1 MKLAL
6 LIRKLKHIFPFVNND
21 FFSYL
26 KNKFVQTL
34 IMYSLDET
42 ITKILVFFS
51 NRNYPHL
58 LSFSLLEEI
67 LSLLS
72 LYLLTKDG
80 VNFLTLGKNFTRI
93 SKLFRRYSFRVDNKN
108 VIEKYNR
115 TVNNNIKYTELTL
128 QFICLFSKGINVYR
142 VDLTDHK
149 VLIRLRNHL
158 LEHIEV
164 FVSRKYGV
172 DNYLYDIME
181 HLCMILK
188 YFSLMSD
195 YYNFE
200 SLNAIKLSFVLLFC
214 YSKMNLMDKNAFIN
228 LYKNKR
234 TKLNL
239 IAFKL
244 SKL

>member
-1 MKLAL
+1 M
-6 LIRKLKHIFPFVNND
+6 
-21 FFSYL
+21 
-26 KNKFVQTL
+26 
-34 IMYSLDET
+34 
-42 ITKILVFFS
+42 
-51 NRNYPHL
+51 
-58 LSFSLLEEI
+58 
-67 LSLLS
+67 
-72 LYLLTKDG
+72 
-80 VNFLTLGKNFTRI
+80 
-93 SKLFRRYSFRVDNKN
+93 
-108 VIEKYNR
+108 
-115 TVNNNIKYTELTL
+115 
-128 QFICLFSKGINVYR
+128 FSKGINVYQ

-228 LYKNKR
+228 LYKNNKNNIEYSQIYSGVKDTIGIGAQIR
-234 TKLNL
+234 AQKKINNITKC
-239 IAFKL
+239 AG
-244 SKL
+244 